1 MGVDIYTSSGI
12 LFTLEDAISK
22 FFKGISAT
30 KFKKLVEEISSQLED
45 DEKESF
51 AAVSNLSDL
60 KVWFEDFANSKIN
73 DDYVES
79 EKLEDIFN
87 IVLENTK
94 FHSLPDVTFEYFTSN
109 RYSGYDVPTET
120 ICVIFSD
127 IGLFETKLTK
137 KGQAIAKLIGSK
149 NTKQTTWTVYSY

>member
-1 MGVDIYTSSGI
+1 MGVDIYANSGI
-12 LFTLEDAISK
+12 LFTLEYAISK
-22 FFKGISAT
+22 FFKGISSA
-30 KFKKLVEEISSQLED
+30 KFKKIVEEIASQLEE

-51 AAVSNLSDL
+51 TAVSNLSDL

-73 DDYVES
+73 DDYLES

-87 IVLENTK
+87 IVLDNTK
-94 FHSLPDVTFEYFTSN
+94 FAALPDVSFEYFTSN

-127 IGLFETKLTK
+127 IGIFETKLTK
-137 KGQAIAKLIGSK
+137 KGQAVAKLIGSK